1 MSWDRKTER
10 FSKFLKRKK
19 SANNSRSK
27 KFRQLKKEELKYK
40 DNIDDIK
47 DTT

>member
-27 KFRQLKKEELKYK
+27 KFRKLRKEELKYK
-40 DNIDDIK
+40 DDVNDLE